1 MKKANPLQMLRA
13 AANQKAQQLAACKFS
28 IYDKFL
34 LACVTMVQVQA
45 AHASSGGGGA
55 FTLPGFANLGCTIM
69 KWLTGELSMYIFFII
84 IIVTLLVGMFAKMDW
99 AKILG
104 VIVLFGLLKGVVTL
118 FANSGFM
125 SSVLPTNCIAT

>member
-1 MKKANPLQMLRA
+1 MKHSNPLHMLRNA
-13 AANQKAQQLAACKFS
+13 AKQKAQQLAACKFTVQ
-28 IYDKFL
+28 DRFL
-34 LACVTMVQVQA
+34 FACVAMLQAQA
-45 AHASSGGGGA
+45 AHASSGGGGG